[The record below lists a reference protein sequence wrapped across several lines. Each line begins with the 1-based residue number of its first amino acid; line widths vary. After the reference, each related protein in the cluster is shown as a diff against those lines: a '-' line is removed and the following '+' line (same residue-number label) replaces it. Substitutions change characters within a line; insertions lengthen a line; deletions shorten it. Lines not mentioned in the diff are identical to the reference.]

1 MFRKTILWPSFV
13 GLLSLG
19 IFAVSESPAQVEKGK
34 TQPLTT
40 KSWMS
45 GINGPH
51 CKRLKEILDAGPSDE
66 KAWSEAAMHAEILNE
81 ASHVLMADG
90 RCPDKAW
97 ADAAT
102 QLREGSAQVL
112 DAVQAKNT
120 EDARTAFGVL
130 VGSCGS
136 CHKAHKK

>member
-1 MFRKTILWPSFV
+1 MFRKIVLWSGVV
-13 GLLSLG
+13 GLLSFG
-19 IFAVSESPAQVEKGK
+19 IFMGSESQAQVKKGK
-34 TQPLTT
+34 SQPLLT

-90 RCPDKAW
+90 RCPDKVW
-97 ADAAT
+97 ADAST

-112 DAVQAKNT
+112 TAVHAKNT
-120 EDARTAFGVL
+120 DEARSAFGVL